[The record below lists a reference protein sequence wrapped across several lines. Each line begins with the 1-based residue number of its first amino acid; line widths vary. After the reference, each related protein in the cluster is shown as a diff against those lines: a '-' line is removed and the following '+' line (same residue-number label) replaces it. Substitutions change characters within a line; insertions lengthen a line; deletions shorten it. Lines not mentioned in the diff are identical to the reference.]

1 MKEVELAPQQGLT
14 QDGVLICNFSLDLD
28 SIYYWADG
36 PKRGEAAFLR
46 LIISSDT
53 ARYEELIR
61 ATGCSRLSFLRDH
74 SDLWVS
80 RKGRDVL
87 NAHIAGMIA
96 KRIQGPAAGWAFSQ
110 TGFHCVDNRM
120 VFVAGDRLIGGGG
133 LDAVFSPDI
142 SRFHLMSTEHPP
154 EKITEELLNRLQANG
169 PEVAVPVFAFGILT
183 ALQSLVL
190 ECGIPLTSVLY
201 LSGWSG
207 LGKTETVK
215 RFFAVY
221 NLANTDQPALI
232 TEAGSTMAGFR
243 ENLRSARDLPVVLD
257 DLCLS
262 SARDSQRKRLEVG
275 AQAVREASNKGAV
288 RTRAG
293 EHGQEPSTEAGVA
306 ITAEFD
312 LGTISDVTRCIIVRL
327 DHPMKGGRP
336 DDRAIAAQALDAF
349 LTWFVPRYHVE
360 KERLQQCYEDAA
372 AEGRLDR
379 LKTGLFCLRWAF
391 DCFLRFVPDVGAL
404 GETEYRQTSQF
415 LDMILQQMEASQRR
429 LLSSIDAKTPKASI
443 PELHWAGIKEQTIP
457 LDKKLKKLDSIHA
470 LIRENDLFGPPILLE
485 TFFSAQE
492 GYQGTTRNKISHE
505 LKAAGILV
513 LHEKDR
519 SNTVK
524 LKEGLPRMVH
534 IRLDILE
541 EIVAQPMI
549 SDSKGGI
556 HENHPPASTHR

>member
-1 MKEVELAPQQGLT
+1 MKEVRLTTQQGLT
-14 QDGVLICNFSLDLD
+14 WEGTQICNFSLNVDGL
-28 SIYYWADG
+28 YYWADG
-36 PKRGEAAFLR
+36 PERGRPAFLR
-46 LIISSDT
+46 FIISSDT

-61 ATGCSRLSFLRDH
+61 ATSCSRLSFLRDH

-110 TGFHCVDNRM
+110 TGFHRVDNRM
-120 VFVAGDRLIGGGG
+120 VFVAGDRLIGGEG
-133 LDAVFSPDI
+133 LDAALSPDI
-142 SRFHLMSTEHPP
+142 SRFHLMDAEHPP
-154 EKITEELLNRLQANG
+154 EKIAEELLNRLQANG

-257 DLCLS
+257 DLCIS

-349 LTWFVPRYHVE
+349 LTWFVPRYHGE

-391 DCFLRFVPDVGAL
+391 NCFLRFAQGVGAL
-404 GETEYRQTSQF
+404 GETEYRQTNRF
-415 LDMILQQMEASQRR
+415 LDMILQQMEARQRR
-429 LLSSIDAKTPKASI
+429 LISSIDAQIPKASI
-443 PELHWAGIKEQTIP
+443 PELLWVGIKEQTIP
-457 LDKKLKKLDSIHA
+457 MVKKLKKLDSAHA
-470 LIRENDLFGPPILLE
+470 LIRGDDLFVPPILLE
-485 TFFSAQE
+485 AFFSAQE
-492 GYQGTTRNKISHE
+492 GYQGITRNRISRE
-505 LKAAGILV
+505 LKAAGVLV
-513 LHEKDR
+513 LHKNDR

-524 LKEGLPRMVH
+524 LKEDLPRMIH

-549 SDSKGGI
+549 SNTKGGF
-556 HENHPPASTHR
+556 HENYPPASTHR

>member
-1 MKEVELAPQQGLT
+1 MKEVRLTAQQGLT
-14 QDGVLICNFSLDLD
+14 WDGIPICNFSLNVDGL
-28 SIYYWADG
+28 YHWADSPEHG
-36 PKRGEAAFLR
+36 RPAFLR

-61 ATGCSRLSFLRDH
+61 ATGCSRLSFLRHH

-80 RKGRDVL
+80 RKGRDIL
-87 NAHIAGMIA
+87 GAHIAGMIA
-96 KRIQGPAAGWAFSQ
+96 DRIQGPAAGWAFSQ
-110 TGFHCVDNRM
+110 TGFHCVDNQM
-120 VFVAGDRLIGGGG
+120 VFVAGDRLIGGEG
-133 LDAVFSPDI
+133 LDAALSPDI
-142 SRFHLMSTEHPP
+142 SRFHLMDAEHPP
-154 EKITEELLNRLQANG
+154 EKIAEEFLNRFQANG

-257 DLCLS
+257 DLCIS

-379 LKTGLFCLRWAF
+379 LKAGLFCIRWAF
-391 DCFLRFVPDVGAL
+391 DCFLRFALDVGAL
-404 GETEYRQTSQF
+404 SKTGYLQTGRFLEMTLQRIETR
-415 LDMILQQMEASQRR
+415 QRR

-443 PELHWAGIKEQTIP
+443 PELLWAGIKEQTIP
-457 LDKKLKKLDSIHA
+457 LVKKLKKLDSAHA
-470 LIRENDLFGPPILLE
+470 LIRGNDLFVPPILLE

-492 GYQGTTRNKISHE
+492 GYQGTTRNKISHG
-505 LKAAGILV
+505 LKAAGVLA
-513 LHEKDR
+513 LHEKGR
-519 SNTVK
+519 ANAVK
-524 LKEGLPRMVH
+524 RKEGSPRMVH

-549 SDSKGGI
+549 SDSKGGF
-556 HENHPPASTHR
+556 HENHPPASIHR